1 MGIRLQI
8 DLETNR
14 GPTNELY
21 IRIDHFKINRT
32 VGKIGFTTTL
42 WLNKELAD
50 NTLKR
55 SAKDPI
61 QPSIGLVNPKVIYY
75 PDLES
80 DGINATF
87 QEFYEVPM
95 VKKKEVEEDIF
106 ETIKVKKEVPY
117 VSFDE
122 NGDEITLYRTVEA
135 DEKKKVRTEKTL
147 KEVIDYSIIN
157 NLEEF
162 CYNHVVKILS
172 EVIPKDKIV
181 KLN

>member
-1 MGIRLQI
+1 MGIRLQV

-32 VGKIGFTTTL
+32 VAQIRFSTTL

-50 NTLKR
+50 NSLKKL
-55 SAKDPI
+55 AEDPI
-61 QPSIGLVNPKVIYY
+61 QPSIGLVDPKVIYY

-80 DGINATF
+80 EGLNATF
-87 QEFYEVPM
+87 NDYYEIPM
-95 VKKKEVEEDIF
+95 VENKEVEEDIF
-106 ETIKVKKEVPY
+106 ETKTVTKEVPY

-122 NGDEITLYRTVEA
+122 NGDEIALYRTVEV
-135 DEKKKVRTEKTL
+135 DEKIKVGTEKNTKQIVNYTIL
-147 KEVIDYSIIN
+147 N

-172 EVIPKDKIV
+172 EVIPENKIE
-181 KLN
+181 KLY

>member
-1 MGIRLQI
+1 MGIRLHV

-32 VGKIGFTTTL
+32 VAKIGISTTI

-50 NTLKR
+50 RKLKR
-55 SAKDPI
+55 SANDPI
-61 QPSIGLVNPKVIYY
+61 QPSIGLVNPKVVYY

-80 DGINATF
+80 DGVDATF
-87 QEFYEVPM
+87 QEFYEIPM
-95 VKKKEVEEDIF
+95 VREKEVEEDIF

-135 DEKKKVRTEKTL
+135 DEKKKVKTEKIT
-147 KEVIDYSIIN
+147 KQIVDYTIIN

-172 EVIPKDKIV
+172 EVIPENKIE
-181 KLN
+181 KLY